1 MDISCPEEESPEEL
15 EGHVIQFHV
24 RPNHVRKFLWVE
36 AGALTVTIF
45 TLFTIL
51 YYFSFLDIVGFR
63 ITFMGHFPLKFYRA
77 VLPRQALV

>member
-1 MDISCPEEESPEEL
+1 MDVSCPEEESPKEL

-36 AGALTVTIF
+36 AGVLTVTIF
-45 TLFTIL
+45 TLFIII
-51 YYFSFLDIVGFR
+51 FSFLDIVGFR
-63 ITFMGHFPLKFYRA
+63 ISFMVYFPLKWA